1 MIKYKINFIY
11 GEDSD
16 INDIFTKV
24 LECEIKKYIKNTCE
38 KNKEELTSNSTYLSL
53 QNKEGQS

>member
-11 GEDSD
+11 DEDSN
-16 INDIFTKV
+16 INDILTKV
-24 LECEIKKYIKNTCE
+24 LECEIKKYITNTCK